1 MNTIHE
7 EGFENALRRALREDT
22 PPAADALIRAAIHG
36 AREGVHG
43 GAPSRTHA
51 MHISRW
57 AAAAGMAVAVGLASW
72 MYGRGR
78 NMQNAALREEGD
90 IMLEIIGLASV
101 DSVYSMDESIYAA
114 P

>member
-1 MNTIHE
+1 MNATPKE
-7 EGFENALRRALREDT
+7 NFEDALRRALREDT
-22 PPAADALIRAAIHG
+22 PPAADALIRAAIRG
-36 AREGVHG
+36 AHKDAHD
-43 GAPSRTHA
+43 GAPSRTHS

-57 AAAAGMAVAVGLASW
+57 AAAAGLAIAVGLGSW

-114 P
+114 Q